1 MARLL
6 PIAATL
12 LLTGCG
18 WIGLGWGAVTFPTTA
33 AGEPAN
39 VVAGERFAYATR
51 GADGIEII
59 ELAAPAWRRVV
70 APAPGT
76 TADDLALA
84 DGLLFVLDAR
94 PPGNLSVFSLANP
107 ELPTL
112 VQPPV
117 PVDVGPF
124 SGVSAANGLVV
135 VSGGTSLLTLRR
147 YALDGRLSAEFASAD
162 LGRGQPDVLLG
173 TDGRHAFV
181 STHDDG
187 PFFSLSVLRL
197 DRDALSIMHIAS
209 LPLATYGFTPGGARP
224 ANFPIEMAIAGENLL
239 VASAAGLQ
247 LIDVSDPAQPRP
259 RATLQPGAL
268 PVNVDARA
276 GLAAVVGSDP
286 DPELALV
293 DLADPSAPKLLR
305 SIRLPEGSYAT
316 GVAIAG
322 RQAVVAA
329 HAAGTLVFN
338 LDDLTQ

>member
-1 MARLL
+1 MARIL

-18 WIGLGWGAVTFPTTA
+18 WVGLGWGAVTFPTTA

-39 VVAGERFAYATR
+39 VVAGERYAYATR

-59 ELAAPAWRRVV
+59 ELAEPAWRRVV

-76 TADDLALA
+76 TADDLAIA

-94 PPGNLSVFSLANP
+94 PPGNLSVYSLANP
-107 ELPTL
+107 ERPVL
-112 VQPPV
+112 VQAPV
-117 PVDVGPF
+117 PVEVGPF
-124 SGVSAANGLVV
+124 SGVSAANGLAA
-135 VSGGTSLLTLRR
+135 VSGGTGLLSLRR
-147 YALDGRLSAEFASAD
+147 YASDGRLGGQSAVVD
-162 LGRGQPDVLLG
+162 LGRGQPDVLLAP
-173 TDGRHAFV
+173 DGRHAFV

-187 PFFSLSVLRL
+187 PHFSLTVLRL
-197 DRDALSIMHIAS
+197 SSEPLALESIAS
-209 LPLATYGFTPGGARP
+209 LPLETYGFTPGGARP
-224 ANFPIEMAIAGENLL
+224 ASFPIEMAIDGDRLL

-247 LIDVSDPAQPRP
+247 VFDVADRAKPVALATFKPA
-259 RATLQPGAL
+259 AL
-268 PVNVDARA
+268 PVNVDAKD

-286 DPELALV
+286 DPELTLV
-293 DLADPSAPKLLR
+293 DLADPSGPKLLR

-316 GVAIAG
+316 GVVIAG